1 MILSSMSF
9 LAGLLFV
16 QQFSEL
22 PGNQWL
28 FLVAVSAGIMAWM
41 RYWRWLFFTT
51 GLIWAVIFAMSRR
64 SKAPPGMLFIR
75 FQGGSFRIYPF
86 SYF

>member
-1 MILSSMSF
+1 MILSALSF

-28 FLVAVSAGIMAWM
+28 FFVAVSAGIMAWL

-51 GLIWAVIFAMSRR
+51 GLIWAVIFAMS
-64 SKAPPGMLFIR
+64 
-75 FQGGSFRIYPF
+75 
-86 SYF
+86 